1 MIKDDGH
8 IVWRRSM
15 TENAPKDNS
24 SNQQLNDVLKAMG
37 IEECSEAAQT
47 EMIRKYNCSVAKLIP
62 KNGHNPPMLEEVLQV
77 MKEWSPKTDLICL
90 HVRWAKQSKRNFHL
104 DSISTL
110 LTVSNQ
116 CGYHPLAFL
125 TNAKTLVVHPRT
137 RMKARGKFGV
147 KFALITRTSKK
158 DKVDGE
164 KISRQ
169 FAGLALTLA
178 MLQSTAVGCRGNI
191 GQVGMRQKEARTPSL
206 ISLPNQ
212 NDSDQPPVDIHGI
225 PLVEFHKDSSF
236 HNRLW
241 LNIGHRWMALRLV
254 EHLFKPHIKPW
265 NPQDALNYTFR
276 MHSGVGGTRYD
287 FLNPMVG
294 FCLRFSDATVIAANP
309 GCLTGVWVDP
319 KRFSSFGDNI
329 LTQMSVEQK
338 RDAIS
343 IVFMELQQTRSKS
356 TYCGCYDSDKLYL
369 MLRGFIFHFWLEKA
383 SNVNDGLLLSVVN
396 SLSNKDWQ
404 SLQKKRKKKG
414 LPDEQLEVSPKKKMI
429 THPSIDPLS
438 FDTLYQLVKRR
449 KAIRDGESFGFA
461 SLMASRRNV
470 PSPVGG
476 SDELPI
482 IAKYVNPFFSFAA
495 FRNISNK
502 SNRKFSIFQE

>member
-1 MIKDDGH
+1 
-8 IVWRRSM
+8 M
-15 TENAPKDNS
+15 TENPPKDNS

-37 IEECSEAAQT
+37 IEECSVAAQT
-47 EMIRKYNCSVAKLIP
+47 EMIRKYNSSVAKLIP

-90 HVRWAKQSKRNFHL
+90 HVRWAKKSKRNFHL

-125 TNAKTLVVHPRT
+125 IKAKTLVVHPRT
-137 RMKARGKFGV
+137 QTMERGKFGV
-147 KFALITRTSKK
+147 KFSLITRNSKK
-158 DKVDGE
+158 ENVDEE

-191 GQVGMRQKEARTPSL
+191 GQVGMRQKEARTSSL

-212 NDSDQPPVDIHGI
+212 NDLDKPPIDIHGI
-225 PLVEFHKDSSF
+225 PLLEFHKDCSF

-241 LNIGHRWMALRLV
+241 RNIGHRWMAFRLV

-265 NPQDALNYTFR
+265 NQQDALNYTFR
-276 MHSGVGGTRYD
+276 MHAGSGGSRYD
-287 FLNPMVG
+287 FLNPLVG
-294 FCLRFSDATVIAANP
+294 FCLRFPDANVIAANP
-309 GCLTGVWVDP
+309 GCLTGFWVDA
-319 KRFSSFGDNI
+319 KRFTSCGDNI
-329 LTQMSVEQK
+329 LTQMSLEQK

-343 IVFMELQQTRSKS
+343 VVFMELQQTRSKS
-356 TYCGCYDSDKLYL
+356 TYYGCYDTDKQYL

-383 SNVNDGLLLSVVN
+383 SNVNDGLLLSVVD
-396 SLSNKDWQ
+396 SLRHNDLHSPP
-404 SLQKKRKKKG
+404 KKRKKKG
-414 LPDEQLEVSPKKKMI
+414 LPDEQLEVSPKKKMSA
-429 THPSIDPLS
+429 HPSIDPLTS
-438 FDTLYQLVKRR
+438 DTLDQLVKRR
-449 KAIRDGESFGFA
+449 KAIRDGDSSGFA

-470 PSPVGG
+470 PSSVVGG
-476 SDELPI
+476 GDESPS
-482 IAKYVNPFFSFAA
+482 IAKYVNHLFLSF
-495 FRNISNK
+495 
-502 SNRKFSIFQE
+502 